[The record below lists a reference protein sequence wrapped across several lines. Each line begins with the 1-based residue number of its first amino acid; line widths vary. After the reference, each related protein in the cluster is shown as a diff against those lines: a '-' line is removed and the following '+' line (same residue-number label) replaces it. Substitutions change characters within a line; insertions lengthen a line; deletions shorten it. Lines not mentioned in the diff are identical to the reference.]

1 MNYKYAIFDMDG
13 TILNTLEDLQDAL
26 NYALAIEGM
35 PLRTLDEVR
44 RFVGNGVR
52 KLVERGAGEGA
63 SDELLERLFDNF
75 QVWYKPHCAD
85 KTRPYEGVADA
96 IRALRA
102 KGIVTAVVS
111 NKSDGG
117 VQDLCKRFFDGLF
130 DVRVG
135 QRPDALP
142 KPAPDSVFTAL
153 SALGASVAD
162 SVYIGDSEVDLAT
175 ARNAGMDCIAVE
187 WGFRDREFLKQQG
200 ASLIVSSPDEL
211 IPLITGTAH

>member
-1 MNYKYAIFDMDG
+1 MKYKYAIFDMDG

-52 KLVERGAGEGA
+52 KLVERGAAEGT
-63 SDELLERLFDNF
+63 SPDRLERIYDNF

-96 IRALRA
+96 IAALRE
-102 KGIVTAVVS
+102 KGIITAVVS
-111 NKSDGG
+111 NKSDSG
-117 VQDLCKRFFDGLF
+117 VQELCARFFDGLF
-130 DVRVG
+130 DSRVG

-153 SALGASVAD
+153 ADLGASVSE
-162 SVYIGDSEVDLAT
+162 SVYVGDSEVDLQT

-187 WGFRDREFLKQQG
+187 WGFRDRDFLIEQG
-200 ASLIVSSPDEL
+200 ATTVVSSPEQL
-211 IPLITGTAH
+211 LPLIV

>member
-52 KLVERGAGEGA
+52 KLVERGAGQGA
-63 SDELLERLFDNF
+63 SDELLARLYDNF

-85 KTRPYEGVADA
+85 KTRPYEGVTEVIAK
-96 IRALRA
+96 LREL
-102 KGIVTAVVS
+102 GVVTAVVS

-130 DVRVG
+130 DSRIG

-142 KPAPDSVFTAL
+142 KPAPDSVFAAL
-153 SALGASVAD
+153 AELGASPEDA
-162 SVYIGDSEVDLAT
+162 VYIGDSEVDLQT
-175 ARNAGMDCIAVE
+175 ARNSGLDCIAVE

-211 IPLITGTAH
+211 IPLITGTSH